1 MVHGQEEEQQG
12 LLSGEQRDN
21 RDSQDHV
28 EGEDYVE
35 GGWGWVVVL
44 ASFLCVCVLDGIG
57 YSFGVFLEPL
67 LADLGEGR
75 GVLSMAG
82 SMQVG
87 VYGFS
92 SPVVARIINK
102 YGERRPCM
110 VGAVISAA
118 GLLVASYAT
127 GIWTLLLG
135 YSVITGLG
143 FGLMYLPSVVIV
155 SKHFLVRRSLA
166 TGIVLCAAG
175 VGTFI
180 MAPLAQ
186 LMMEQWGWRGS
197 MRGLAGLCLGCV
209 LCGAA
214 MSPGTVSQETK
225 DGPGVGLTGPT
236 VDRPCLA
243 KVLGSDLANSA
254 ALPVFFLLAL
264 GDMLAT
270 LSLYIPYTHLPSA
283 AMATGVSA
291 SHAALL
297 VSAIGVTN
305 TLGRLTAG
313 WMCDQPWS
321 HPIVIITTVISC
333 SVPFLY
339 LFSIVASFWFFLF
352 FSCSF
357 GFLTGMWVSATPGAL
372 IHLLGLPLL
381 GPTFALLTAA
391 RGCAA
396 LGGPPLAGMVV
407 DLLGDRAMALV
418 MAGGVMTLSSLFY
431 AVSAVANKRRE
442 DRRSYEEI

>member
-1 MVHGQEEEQQG
+1 MGQRKEEEQ
-12 LLSGEQRDN
+12 LLDDDEEQSDN
-21 RDSQDHV
+21 RDSGDH
-28 EGEDYVE
+28 VE
-35 GGWGWVVVL
+35 GGWGWLVVL
-44 ASFLCVCVLDGIG
+44 ASFLCVFVLDGIG

-92 SPVVARIINK
+92 SPLVAGIVNK

-110 VGAVISAA
+110 LGAVISAA

-166 TGIVLCAAG
+166 TAIVLCAAG
-175 VGTFI
+175 VGTFVV
-180 MAPLAQ
+180 APLAQ
-186 LMMEQWGWRGS
+186 LMLEQWGWRGS
-197 MRGLAGLCLGCV
+197 MQGLAGLCLGCV
-209 LCGAA
+209 LCGAV
-214 MSPGTVSQETK
+214 MSPGTVSQETR
-225 DGPGVGLTGPT
+225 DGGAITGT
-236 VDRPCLA
+236 SVDRPCLA
-243 KVLGSDLANSA
+243 KILGSDLANSP

-270 LSLYIPYTHLPSA
+270 LSLYIPFTHLPSA

-291 SHAALL
+291 SQSALL

-313 WMCDQPWS
+313 WMSDQPWS
-321 HPIVIITTVISC
+321 HPVILITTAISF

-339 LFSIVASFWFFLF
+339 LFSIATSFWLFLL

-357 GFLTGMWVSATPGAL
+357 GFLTGMWVSATPVAL
-372 IHLLGLPLL
+372 IHLLGVPLL
-381 GPTFALLTAA
+381 GPAFGLLTFF
-391 RGCAA
+391 RGSAA

-407 DLLGDRAMALV
+407 DLLEDRGMALV
-418 MAGGVMTLSSLFY
+418 VAGDGMTLSSLFY
-431 AVSAVANKRRE
+431 MVSTIANRRRE
-442 DRRSYEEI
+442 LRSSYDEI